1 MGANW
6 VASIESP
13 KHRRRRRSLWL
24 GSSWISREQST
35 SAAPCPREQVAK
47 DPKTHLSIY
56 TNLLTNSC
64 FRIVV
69 RMRQYA
75 LIPLSVRKV
84 PEIVLMILGPL
95 ILLPPGFRLLL
106 QLSILGF
113 LESYGLVHQAIE
125 QVCGQLFAL
134 CFLY

>member
-56 TNLLTNSC
+56 TNLLTNS
-64 FRIVV
+64 
-69 RMRQYA
+69 
-75 LIPLSVRKV
+75 LSHRGTDAT
-84 PEIVLMILGPL
+84 IRAD
-95 ILLPPGFRLLL
+95 PPISAKG
-106 QLSILGF
+106 S
-113 LESYGLVHQAIE
+113 
-125 QVCGQLFAL
+125 
-134 CFLY
+134 